1 MPERNILD
9 MLANLAHWTAWPSHL
24 GPPSGSESKLTD
36 PVQRSLCCCGSAPRP
51 PAPAGL
57 LHAVESQ
64 LHMAEH
70 TLGAAPKERRH
81 GGAIVGDVLAC
92 RCGSRQYRLRPTTRS
107 GPSRRLNNAVPDVPR
122 HARCQVRDRDTRI
135 GIALQGAQAGRLWR
149 LLGERLTDEEKTAP

>member
-36 PVQRSLCCCGSAPRP
+36 PVQRSLCYCGSAPRP

-81 GGAIVGDVLAC
+81 GGAIVGDVTSLPMWKSSVSPQADHPKWTVPK
-92 RCGSRQYRLRPTTRS
+92 GLTT
-107 GPSRRLNNAVPDVPR
+107 LF
-122 HARCQVRDRDTRI
+122 
-135 GIALQGAQAGRLWR
+135 L
-149 LLGERLTDEEKTAP
+149 

>member
-36 PVQRSLCCCGSAPRP
+36 PVQRSLCCCGSEPRP

-70 TLGAAPKERRH
+70 TLGVAPKERRH

-92 RCGSRQYRLRPTTRS
+92 RCGRRQYRLRPTTRS
-107 GPSRRLNNAVPDVPR
+107 GPSRKA
-122 HARCQVRDRDTRI
+122 
-135 GIALQGAQAGRLWR
+135 
-149 LLGERLTDEEKTAP
+149 